1 MLFLLIILLP
11 VLAWTAPLTPA
22 VSPESPRVLAMGG
35 AFVAVADDPQAG
47 FLNPA
52 GLQSVRAI
60 GYDMSYGTSTHKGDD
75 ELILSYVN
83 PATESGTAFAT
94 GFWSKG
100 ITRAKDNKFYTP
112 FIGTSWMPAGGFQLG
127 LVTRAV
133 FKTPEVDSLSKDW
146 TMVADLTALQR
157 GKNLS
162 FGMALERIVG
172 GAANMVPRRLR
183 LGTAYTADSGNLI
196 LAYEWRADQG
206 ARKYTFLYES
216 SHLGAEAFFGQN
228 FSLRGGYVWS
238 EFHRYT
244 FGTAI
249 GMRERGW
256 RIEGGWSLP
265 TEKSGETIWTVG
277 MCYRM

>member
-1 MLFLLIILLP
+1 MILLILLLLP
-11 VLAWTAPLTPA
+11 ALLWSAPATP
-22 VSPESPRVLAMGG
+22 VVFPESPRVMAMGG
-35 AFVAVADDPQAG
+35 AYVAVADDPQAG
-47 FLNPA
+47 LLNPA
-52 GLQSVRAI
+52 GLQTLRSI
-60 GYDMSYGTSTHKGDD
+60 GYDQSYGTATNKGDD

-100 ITRAKDNKFYTP
+100 LTRAEQNRFYVP
-112 FIGTSWMPAGGFQLG
+112 FIGTSWMPAGGFLLG
-127 LVTRAV
+127 LVSRGV
-133 FKTPEVDSLSKDW
+133 FKTPVEDTLSKDW
-146 TMVADLTALQR
+146 TLVADLTALQR

-162 FGMALERIVG
+162 FGLAMERIVG

-183 LGTAYTADSGNLI
+183 LGTAYTADSGDLI
-196 LAYEWRADQG
+196 IAYEWRAEQG
-206 ARKYTFLYES
+206 MKKYSFLFES
-216 SHLGAEAFFGQN
+216 SHLGAEAYFGDY

-244 FGTAI
+244 LGAAM
-249 GMRERGW
+249 GMRKRGW

-265 TEKSGETIWTVG
+265 TEKGDTYWTIG